1 MLRIVVLDVTPVS
14 PSTSGDKIALG
25 SVRGLGFRGGL
36 IFPVQQMPSS
46 AGEDEPGSRVYN
58 LVVLC

>member
-36 IFPVQQMPSS
+36 IFSCS
-46 AGEDEPGSRVYN
+46 TNAFECR
-58 LVVLC
+58 